1 MKEYPPI
8 YSEDELESAAEELLS
23 GNEPSHEDA
32 KRLCQ
37 AASILY
43 KYGRQQQKGRA
54 LLVALDK
61 LIRAQELDP
70 SHFNSTFAWRHLWGK
85 TLVHLSRLAH
95 DVSFVEKALKHF
107 TTAAKASDAKS
118 ELYWDWAEAW
128 LLLGVHSAEICDLK
142 QALEKFQEAAS
153 RGCASP
159 LFRID
164 YAVAYTIYGTHLGD
178 PSFLEQA
185 LSLLQGVIADT
196 YDPDGEVTAAHA
208 RAWIAYAS
216 AMKRRYLLTHL
227 QSHFVEAD
235 TTFREAILSVP
246 THVDLWLEW
255 GELYLYT
262 GWLRRDLK
270 AIEVGLDK
278 LTSSKVKEGD
288 PLRVS
293 ALLGR
298 GLLLLGLFIE
308 DLKLIQE
315 GRERVNA
322 AGEIAPRHPE
332 LLTASALAEYVF
344 GAYFSDEKAYA
355 QAVHIFEEGVEN
367 DATSVENWH
376 GLFQTYLSWGILSE
390 DPSLARKGVHAI
402 ARLCELRPHSPIHST
417 EWGIALLQLKD
428 LEVDLDIQQALVEEA
443 IVKFKQAY
451 GLHEDLETLFNLG
464 CALDQLGDLTGDEED
479 YEKAIGILSQ
489 VYTNRPQDPQVCYH
503 LALTLSHFGE
513 LSSHVESLYQSVELF
528 ETLADA
534 DPEDA
539 TLWGDFGYTL
549 LNLAELLYDP
559 LSVEKGEALRREA
572 EKRLLHAAE
581 AGNGDANYHLACLY
595 SLAGLLEI
603 SLHFL
608 KRAEEADVLPPR
620 EDLEHDEWL
629 ANVRNTD
636 LFKEF
641 IER

>member
-1 MKEYPPI
+1 MQEYPPTD
-8 YSEDELESAAEELLS
+8 SEEELESAAEALLS
-23 GNEPSHEDA
+23 ATGPTHEDA

-37 AASILY
+37 AAAILY
-43 KYGRQQQKGRA
+43 KYGKQQQKGRA

-61 LIRAQELDP
+61 LTRAHKLDP
-70 SHFNSTFAWRHLWGK
+70 THFESTFIWDHLWGK
-85 TLVHLSRLAH
+85 TLIHLSQQAQ
-95 DVSFVEKALKHF
+95 DVSFVEEALKHF
-107 TTAAKASDAKS
+107 STAAKAPDATC

-142 QALEKFQEAAS
+142 HALEAFQEAAC

-159 LFRID
+159 FFRID
-164 YAVAYTIYGTHLGD
+164 QAIAYMIYGTHLGD
-178 PSFLEQA
+178 SACLEQA
-185 LSLLQGVIADT
+185 LSRLQGVIADT
-196 YDPDGEVTAAHA
+196 YDPEGVVTKAHA
-208 RAWIAYAS
+208 RAWITYAT
-216 AMKRRYLLTHL
+216 AAKRRFLLTHL
-227 QSHFVEAD
+227 EAHFVEAD
-235 TTFREAILSVP
+235 TIIREAILSVP

-293 ALLGR
+293 ALLGK
-298 GLLLLGLFIE
+298 GLLFLGLFIE
-308 DLKLIQE
+308 DLKLLQE
-315 GRERVNA
+315 GRGRISA
-322 AGEIAPRHPE
+322 AGEIAPTHPE
-332 LLTASALAEYVF
+332 LVTAAGLAEYAF
-344 GAYFSDEKAYA
+344 GAYFSDEKGYA
-355 QAVHIFEEGVEN
+355 RAVHLFEEGVEN
-367 DATSVENWH
+367 DATSVDNWH
-376 GLFQTYLSWGILSE
+376 GLFQTYLSWGILRE

-402 ARLCELRPHSPIHST
+402 ARLCELRTQSPIHLT
-417 EWGIALLQLKD
+417 EWGVALLQLRD
-428 LEVDLDIQQALVEEA
+428 LEADLDSQQALVEEA
-443 IVKFKQAY
+443 ITKFKKAY

-479 YEKAIGILSQ
+479 YEKAICILSQ
-489 VYTNRPQDPQVCYH
+489 VYTHRPDDGQICYH
-503 LALTLSHFGE
+503 LALALSHFGE
-513 LSSHVESLYQSVELF
+513 LSAHVESLYQSVELF

-559 LSVEKGEALRREA
+559 LSPEKGEGLRREA
-572 EKRLLHAAE
+572 EKRLIHAAE
-581 AGNGDANYHLACLY
+581 IGNGDANYHLACLY
-595 SLAGLLEI
+595 SLAGLVES

-608 KRAEEADVLPPR
+608 KRAEEADVLPPG

-629 ANVRNTD
+629 ANVRDTD

-641 IER
+641 IVR